1 MDSNA
6 VEKSSKEII
15 EDLQRQLL
23 IEKNRNRTLV
33 EELKQLRDSHARIQI
48 VTENEEEYITNKFM
62 KYLNQ
67 LKKEKEELALKVEQ
81 EEEYLTNTL
90 QKKMLTIMKEKVDL
104 ENQLE
109 QEEEFIVNKLQK
121 QIQDVM
127 KDKKALEKRLENEIN
142 DHRSLLRLQDE
153 VIVLRDKIK
162 ELESNGNKKEDI
174 DALKAE
180 NFVLG
185 QKIIREQEKLS
196 KVNSENTKLMSN
208 LEIDDERNFNN
219 KSKRNR
225 SISFPTSMAST
236 TTTTTTSIT
245 SSTTSITSSTSSINS
260 SGSSSTNNTCNNNNS
275 ISSSGNNNNNN
286 NIPTSPL
293 SCSSNSGGSGSL
305 NNSCNSNCSNSSNS
319 SSNNNC
325 NNNNNNNNSNGNSKL
340 STGVPITRSR
350 SSSSNSNPCL
360 ITKIV
365 KEGWLKRKSISSSNQ
380 ETLEK
385 RYYEIST
392 DGEMRE
398 YFDETKQIPT
408 SQYINLDTCFQI
420 DIATDNPNH
429 PGYSDI
435 KLYIKTNSISPV
447 EIITFSTSS
456 NDSNDWKD
464 TISSLMP
471 LKR

>member
-23 IEKNRNRTLV
+23 TEKNRNRTLL

-236 TTTTTTSIT
+236 TTTTTTTASII

-260 SGSSSTNNTCNNNNS
+260 SGSSSTINTCNNNNNNS
-275 ISSSGNNNNNN
+275 NSSSSSGGN

-293 SCSSNSGGSGSL
+293 SCSSNSGGSISL

-319 SSNNNC
+319 SSSNNNC
-325 NNNNNNNNSNGNSKL
+325 SNNNNNGNSKL

-365 KEGWLKRKSISSSNQ
+365 KEGWLKRKSISSSSNQ

-420 DIATDNPNH
+420 EIVTDNPNY

-456 NDSNDWKD
+456 NDCNDWKD

>member
-23 IEKNRNRTLV
+23 TEKNRNRTLV

-142 DHRSLLRLQDE
+142 DHRSLLKLQDE
-153 VIVLRDKIK
+153 VMVLRDKIK

-208 LEIDDERNFNN
+208 LEIDDERNFN

-245 SSTTSITSSTSSINS
+245 SSTTSITSSTLSINS
-260 SGSSSTNNTCNNNNS
+260 SASSSSNINTCNN
-275 ISSSGNNNNNN
+275 SSS

-293 SCSSNSGGSGSL
+293 SCSSNSSGGSL
-305 NNSCNSNCSNSSNS
+305 NNSCNSNCSNTS
-319 SSNNNC
+319 SSGNC
-325 NNNNNNNNSNGNSKL
+325 NNNTNNGNSKL

-360 ITKIV
+360 ITKVV
-365 KEGWLKRKSISSSNQ
+365 KEGWLKRKSISANQ

-398 YFDETKQIPT
+398 YFDDTKQIPT

-420 DIATDNPNH
+420 DIITDPNH

-435 KLYIKTNSISPV
+435 KLHIKINSISPV

-456 NDSNDWKD
+456 NDCNDWKE

-471 LKR
+471 SKR

>member
-6 VEKSSKEII
+6 IEKSSKEII

-23 IEKNRNRTLV
+23 TEKNRNRTLV

-142 DHRSLLRLQDE
+142 DHRSLLKLQDE

-162 ELESNGNKKEDI
+162 ELESNGNKKEDV

-208 LEIDDERNFNN
+208 LEIDDERNFN

-225 SISFPTSMAST
+225 SISFPTSMTS

-260 SGSSSTNNTCNNNNS
+260 STSSSSSNNTCNNSNNNS
-275 ISSSGNNNNNN
+275 NS

-293 SCSSNSGGSGSL
+293 SCSSNSSGGSL
-305 NNSCNSNCSNSSNS
+305 NNSCNSNCSNGSG
-319 SSNNNC
+319 NNC
-325 NNNNNNNNSNGNSKL
+325 STNSNGNSKL
-340 STGVPITRSR
+340 SSGVPITRSR
-350 SSSSNSNPCL
+350 SSSSTSNPCL
-360 ITKIV
+360 ITKV
-365 KEGWLKRKSISSSNQ
+365 AKEGWLKRKSISPSTNQ
-380 ETLEK
+380 EILEK

-392 DGEMRE
+392 NGEMRE
-398 YFDETKQIPT
+398 YFDETKQVPT

-420 DIATDNPNH
+420 DIIGVDPNH

-435 KLYIKTNSISPV
+435 KLHIKTNSISPV

-456 NDSNDWKD
+456 NDCNDWKE

-471 LKR
+471 SKR

>member
-23 IEKNRNRTLV
+23 TEKNRNRTLV

-142 DHRSLLRLQDE
+142 DHRSLLKLQDE

-236 TTTTTTSIT
+236 TTTTTSIT

-260 SGSSSTNNTCNNNNS
+260 SGSSSTNNTCNNNSNS
-275 ISSSGNNNNNN
+275 

-293 SCSSNSGGSGSL
+293 SCSSNSSGGGGGSGSL

-319 SSNNNC
+319 SNNNC
-325 NNNNNNNNSNGNSKL
+325 NNNNNNNNGNSKL

-420 DIATDNPNH
+420 DIVTDNPNH

-456 NDSNDWKD
+456 NDCNDWKD

>member
-23 IEKNRNRTLV
+23 TEKNRNRTLV

-142 DHRSLLRLQDE
+142 DHRSLLKLQDE
-153 VIVLRDKIK
+153 VIILRDKIK

-208 LEIDDERNFNN
+208 LEIDDERNFNT

-225 SISFPTSMAST
+225 SISFPTSMAS

-260 SGSSSTNNTCNNNNS
+260 SGSSSNNTCNNNNN
-275 ISSSGNNNNNN
+275 I

-293 SCSSNSGGSGSL
+293 SCSSNSSGGGGGGSL
-305 NNSCNSNCSNSSNS
+305 NNSCNSNCSNNS
-319 SSNNNC
+319 NNC
-325 NNNNNNNNSNGNSKL
+325 NNNSNSSSNGNSKL

-360 ITKIV
+360 ITKVV
-365 KEGWLKRKSISSSNQ
+365 KEGWLKRKSVVNSNQ

-398 YFDETKQIPT
+398 YFDDTKQIPT

-420 DIATDNPNH
+420 DIIADPNH

-435 KLYIKTNSISPV
+435 KLQIKTNSISPV
-447 EIITFSTSS
+447 ETITFSTSS
-456 NDSNDWKD
+456 NDCNDWKD

-471 LKR
+471 SKR